1 MNTQISITGLRAR
14 MVVALLLPIA
24 LLAGC
29 QSTKDQLLAQ
39 GYPPAFA
46 NGFDDGCVSGRQAA
60 GAVGEFRKNVPVYLQ
75 DRQYA
80 TGWDDG
86 FRQCQASTG
95 SNFDHPLNVNNQAD
109 RDWQHS
115 KDQSWSKALSH
126 SPNKR

>member
-1 MNTQISITGLRAR
+1 MKIQTRITRHRAR
-14 MVVALLLPIA
+14 IVLALLLPVA

-46 NGFDDGCVSGRQAA
+46 SGFDDGCVSGRQAS
-60 GAVGEFRKNVPVYLQ
+60 GAVGEFRKNVPVYLK

-86 FRQCQASTG
+86 FRQCQAG
-95 SNFDHPLNVNNQAD
+95 SGNNLDHPLNVTNQAD
-109 RDWQHS
+109 RNWQHS
-115 KDQSWSKALSH
+115 KDQSWSRALGH
-126 SPNKR
+126 SANKP